1 MVPSGDP
8 PPPPARDV
16 SDFPS
21 AQVGHPDPS
30 DRSDAAHRVARA
42 MTKLVKTGR
51 GGGRGAG
58 DRGGRGGRGA
68 PHPAGKHSQPE
79 KRRNAGWKDAFNA
92 KFKWKARA
100 GKAVKARANP
110 VHPAMR
116 PLPKGRELTPAEVRK
131 MLHPVLQP
139 VRAKYSGQGL
149 AKQSVYVDIADPEFD
164 AKVRELYDEHVDGF
178 SGKSYKKMGN
188 AQDMMEW
195 RVRLKEKAEREGTA
209 VTKKKRRDADDDAA
223 NGSGGSSKSAGGVNW
238 KRAKPRLGLEPTTDA
253 SSRAVGLDAEAPA
266 GAGGGLSRK
275 QMKKAAQMGL
285 TRDAM
290 LALQTSKVKIAVDDK
305 VREGAIEAYRA
316 MQRAKMQAAKGTR
329 GR

>member
-1 MVPSGDP
+1 
-8 PPPPARDV
+8 
-16 SDFPS
+16 
-21 AQVGHPDPS
+21 
-30 DRSDAAHRVARA
+30 

-139 VRAKYSGQGL
+139 VRTYSSRKDATSKARGAARVDVMIDSVKEALNDVVTEQEPYERFNGRL
-149 AKQSVYVDIADPEFD
+149 AMVGFAFAVVGDTVTGGSGPLEQLNGETGIPVID
-164 AKVRELYDEHVDGF
+164 AELFGAFFLLGVLFNVVATGVTVGTRAWQK
-178 SGKSYKKMGN
+178 GKS
-188 AQDMMEW
+188 
-195 RVRLKEKAEREGTA
+195 V
-209 VTKKKRRDADDDAA
+209 
-223 NGSGGSSKSAGGVNW
+223 S
-238 KRAKPRLGLEPTTDA
+238 
-253 SSRAVGLDAEAPA
+253 
-266 GAGGGLSRK
+266 
-275 QMKKAAQMGL
+275 
-285 TRDAM
+285 
-290 LALQTSKVKIAVDDK
+290 
-305 VREGAIEAYRA
+305 
-316 MQRAKMQAAKGTR
+316 
-329 GR
+329 

>member
-1 MVPSGDP
+1 
-8 PPPPARDV
+8 
-16 SDFPS
+16 
-21 AQVGHPDPS
+21 
-30 DRSDAAHRVARA
+30 

-58 DRGGRGGRGA
+58 GRGGRGGRGA
-68 PHPAGKHSQPE
+68 APPAGKHSQPE

-209 VTKKKRRDADDDAA
+209 VTKKKRRDGDGDAEAAAADE
-223 NGSGGSSKSAGGVNW
+223 NGTAKSAGGVNW
-238 KRAKPRLGLEPTTDA
+238 KRARPRAGFEPTTDA
-253 SSRAVGLDAEAPA
+253 SASSRGVGLESEAPA

-275 QMKKAAQMGL
+275 QKKKAAQMGL
-285 TRDAM
+285 THDAM

-316 MQRAKMQAAKGTR
+316 MQRAKMQAAKGAR

>member
-1 MVPSGDP
+1 
-8 PPPPARDV
+8 
-16 SDFPS
+16 
-21 AQVGHPDPS
+21 
-30 DRSDAAHRVARA
+30 

-58 DRGGRGGRGA
+58 GRGGRGGRGA
-68 PHPAGKHSQPE
+68 APPAGKHSQPE

-116 PLPKGRELTPAEVRK
+116 SLPKGRELTPAEVRK

-149 AKQSVYVDIADPEFD
+149 AKPSVYLDIADPEFN

-195 RVRLKEKAEREGTA
+195 RVRLKEKAERDGTA
-209 VTKKKRRDADDDAA
+209 VTKKNRRDGDAA
-223 NGSGGSSKSAGGVNW
+223 DVAADENGSAKRAGGVNW
-238 KRAKPRLGLEPTTDA
+238 KRAKPRAGFEPTTDA
-253 SSRAVGLDAEAPA
+253 SSRGVGLESEAPA

-275 QMKKAAQMGL
+275 QKKKAAQMGL
-285 TRDAM
+285 THDAM

-316 MQRAKMQAAKGTR
+316 MQRAKMQSAKGAR